1 MGELSSA
8 STKESMNVSGDDK
21 HTESSPACHVIVDIP
36 EQVRQGKF
44 QIYDPV
50 LVSLG
55 PYHHHPTR
63 FKLTELLKR
72 EILDAVVAPLRR
84 QKLLEEIR
92 ARLDD
97 IRSFYYGVEEDRYGD
112 EELAEMMLRDAC
124 FLSYCMKMK
133 IAADHHKKCIVHSR
147 LGLSRVAFVVRDF
160 FMLEN
165 QLPFWIVKLLIS
177 ATPDVPGGGAIFTQD
192 NDHGDNGVEAF
203 FYELLS
209 SMVINCGDSDSS
221 CPQHRLPRVEQE
233 KTPHLLHARRATL
246 VFQEEEE
253 IKSRSSE
260 SKKKRRRKETA
271 AKNLIRSVKDLKAKG
286 IHFRQSSTCLT
297 DIRFSSHSFY
307 GKLRLPILSLDNNTN
322 VIFSNIIALEM
333 SPGADTDFA
342 VISYVKFMK
351 SLIEKAE
358 DVKELRE
365 KGIIV
370 SCIAN
375 DEEVVKM
382 FKEFNT
388 DGSCGRDLFRDIRE
402 RIDEHCNSKTK
413 TLKAELIYT
422 YFRSPWTAIAL
433 FAAILLLC
441 INCLNFILNYYR
453 MHRGPIKRD

>member
-1 MGELSSA
+1 MGELLSA
-8 STKESMNVSGDDK
+8 STKESNNVGGDDK
-21 HTESSPACHVIVDIP
+21 QREISPTCHVIVDIP
-36 EQVRQGKF
+36 AQVRQGKF
-44 QIYDPV
+44 QIYNPV

-55 PYHHHPTR
+55 PYHHKPTR
-63 FKLTELLKR
+63 FKLTEPLKQ
-72 EILDAVVAPLRR
+72 EILDAVVAPNRR
-84 QKLLEEIR
+84 QKLLEEIG

-97 IRSFYYGVEEDRYGD
+97 IRSFYRVGKVRFGD
-112 EELAEMMLRDAC
+112 DYLAEMMLRDAC

-133 IAADHHKKCIVHSR
+133 IAADHDKKCIVHTR

-177 ATPDVPGGGAIFTQD
+177 STPDVCGGAIFTED
-192 NDHGDNGVEAF
+192 NDHGNNGVEAF

-209 SMVINCGDSDSS
+209 SMVNCGDPNSGA
-221 CPQHRLPRVEQE
+221 QRRLPSVEQE
-233 KTPHLLHARRATL
+233 IPHLLHARRATL
-246 VFQEEEE
+246 VFQEEAE
-253 IKSRSSE
+253 IKSRSDE
-260 SKKKRRRKETA
+260 PKRKRRKETA
-271 AKNLIRSVKDLKAKG
+271 AKSLIIRSVKDLKAKG
-286 IHFRQSSTCLT
+286 IHFRQSSTCLK

-333 SPGADTDFA
+333 SPGGDTDFA
-342 VISYVKFMK
+342 VISYVKLMK

-365 KGIIV
+365 KGIIL

-388 DGSCGRDLFRDIRE
+388 DGSCGRDLFGDIRE
-402 RIDEHCNSKTK
+402 RINEHCSSKTK
-413 TLKAELIYT
+413 TFKAELIYT

-453 MHRGPIKRD
+453 MHRPLKRN